1 MARNV
6 TIDWNNDIYYIQQQA
21 ILKCAADEITQNLN
35 QNLCPSVQSTYDAD
49 VSADADYK
57 TKKKKQLKTSAIDDS
72 ECMIFHSLEFLLKNL
87 VSFLA
92 FNTIVR
98 IYLKQLLPA
107 IYRFLP
113 IQLVTAS
120 KLKPETSSN

>member
-72 ECMIFHSLEFLLKNL
+72 ES
-87 VSFLA
+87 